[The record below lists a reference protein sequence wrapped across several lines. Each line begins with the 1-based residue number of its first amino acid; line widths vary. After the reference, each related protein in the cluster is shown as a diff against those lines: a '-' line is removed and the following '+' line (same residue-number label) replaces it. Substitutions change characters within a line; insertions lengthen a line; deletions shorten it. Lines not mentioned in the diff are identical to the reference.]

1 MRNYIKNFA
10 LRAGYKKDRVS
21 EFEFDLEDSD
31 DLTDEIEK
39 SLLEIKK
46 AWNIPS
52 DEIKAAIKSRKLSK
66 RNARR

>member
-10 LRAGYKKDRVS
+10 IRARYKKDS
-21 EFEFDLEDSD
+21 INEFDFDLEDGD

-66 RNARR
+66 KNARR